1 MAGGRP
7 RATALCGAGH
17 GGFQERRGVEGSVV
31 REMPVWLCLSV
42 CSPGRACGRSGRGR
56 RRVVA
61 AGGGRARGAW
71 ASDRRAEWLASAAA
85 QRTAAPLVRPWTAAG
100 GGGRRRTRARGV
112 GVRPACRVV
121 GVGGRPAHCGT
132 VGQAVDGG
140 GWWRQAADAREGRER
155 QTGVQSGWRRRP
167 PSALR
172 HRWELGVG
180 RVGGLCVAPSALQ
193 VVAQHNSKCAK
204 PERTSRHISSR
215 QSQ

>member
-1 MAGGRP
+1 MGMAGGRP

-132 VGQAVDGG
+132 VG
-140 GWWRQAADAREGRER
+140 
-155 QTGVQSGWRRRP
+155 S
-167 PSALR
+167 
-172 HRWELGVG
+172 WELGGWVG
-180 RVGGLCVAPSALQ
+180 CVSRLLHCKSWPNTTVNVLNLNGQVGIYPQGSP
-193 VVAQHNSKCAK
+193 ND
-204 PERTSRHISSR
+204 PRMMISIPNK
-215 QSQ
+215 

>member
-1 MAGGRP
+1 MGMAGGRP

-85 QRTAAPLVRPWTAAG
+85 QRTAAPL
-100 GGGRRRTRARGV
+100 GV
-112 GVRPACRVV
+112 GSWE
-121 GVGGRPAHCGT
+121 
-132 VGQAVDGG
+132 G
-140 GWWRQAADAREGRER
+140 GWAVCRAFCIA
-155 QTGVQSGWRRRP
+155 
-167 PSALR
+167 
-172 HRWELGVG
+172 
-180 RVGGLCVAPSALQ
+180 
-193 VVAQHNSKCAK
+193 
-204 PERTSRHISSR
+204 SRGPT
-215 QSQ
+215 QQ